1 MSVKQKCNIFEKMYD
16 ILVIYV
22 DFCRNFHDF
31 GRFFCYQDPF
41 PHHNRFIKRIRL
53 AEIKRILNTD

>member
-31 GRFFCYQDPF
+31 G
-41 PHHNRFIKRIRL
+41 
-53 AEIKRILNTD
+53 